1 MYMESTGRQP
11 GDVARLVSPQLPSD
25 NLKCLI
31 FDYNVHGRHIGDL
44 SVLDQDSQELWKH
57 RKGVSGEICKL
68 LNIISDLYEL
78 VVSYNLLIAAEYV
91 PPVNWLQAELTL
103 ADRVRLFVM
112 QATRGGRN
120 EYHAISDICA
130 DNFLLELGECTGER
144 THLSVKLPK

>member
-25 NLKCLI
+25 NLKCLM
-31 FDYNVHGRHIGDL
+31 FDYNVHGSHIGDL
-44 SVLDQDSQELWKH
+44 SVLDHASQELWKH

-78 VVSYNLLIAAEYV
+78 VVSYTCNLLLAAEYV

-120 EYHAISDICA
+120 EYAISDICA

-144 THLSVKLPK
+144 TYQSVKL